1 MAGPWSLDDIRWDAF
16 RADRVDAEILKIVK
30 AAALVEF
37 NGEDYGRY
45 LCGVFAEDALMTRAA
60 RHWAVE
66 EVQHGEALARWARLA
81 DPSWD
86 FERAVARFRAGFRV
100 DVDAAASIRG
110 TRAGELVARC
120 MVETG
125 TNSYYTA
132 LAEAAEEPVLKEI
145 CARIAADEL
154 RHYNMFFLHM
164 KRFLERDG
172 ISAWA
177 RLKIGI
183 SRVSESED
191 DELAYAYFAANA
203 PDDATY
209 DRKTYSDAYLGRAAR
224 FYRRADM
231 DRATDMVLK
240 ACGLSAE
247 GWLARAARPVA
258 RYLFQ
263 RQQRKY
269 RALAA

>member
-1 MAGPWSLDDIRWDAF
+1 MSGPWTLDDIPWAAF
-16 RADRVDAEILKIVK
+16 EAAKIDPDLLKIVK

-37 NGEDYGRY
+37 NGQDYGDY
-45 LCGVFAEDALMTRAA
+45 LCNVFAGDDLMARAA
-60 RHWAVE
+60 RHWAQE
-66 EVQHGEALARWARLA
+66 EIQHGQALARWAQLA
-81 DPSWD
+81 DPAWD

-100 DVDAAASIRG
+100 DVEAAASIRG
-110 TRAGELVARC
+110 SRAGELVARC

-132 LAEAAEEPVLKEI
+132 LSAAAEEPVLKDI

-164 KRFLERDG
+164 KRWLERDRIG
-172 ISAWA
+172 GWE
-177 RLKIGI
+177 RLKIGLA
-183 SRVSESED
+183 RVNESED

-203 PDDATY
+203 PDDAVY
-209 DRKTYSDAYLGRAAR
+209 DRKRYSDAYLGRAAR
-224 FYRRADM
+224 FYRTADM
-231 DRATDMVLK
+231 DRATGMVLK

-247 GWLARAARPVA
+247 GWLARAAKPVA

-263 RQQRKY
+263 RQQKKY
-269 RALAA
+269 AALAA